1 MSHPAHII
9 LKGSPDDDY
18 SKGTVTIEWN
28 VPAGVDHTEVGNRV
42 KKMLNLEEKI
52 YAVMESGGDG
62 D

>member
-28 VPAGVDHTEVGNRV
+28 VPAGVDHAEVGNRV